1 MNLKIITSILFFNLV
16 LLFVANGQWVQTG
29 GPQGIGDN
37 ASIEKVGNNIWAGCK
52 TGIYISYNEGASWQ
66 KSSIINNDFCLRIKS
81 FNDTVIVLYLTYDSA
96 TELHNLCTILSTDF
110 GITWTSPTIIETTYN
125 TDLQSSTIWR
135 SGSTLVVKGE
145 WDFYYSNDLGLTWT
159 LLTNISGSSMSF
171 YQAENNTL
179 ILSLP
184 FGGSMNKGFYYSN
197 NGIQNWTVIDTT
209 QHNLQYALLKDA
221 VFYIIVNNIS
231 VSQFNIL
238 KSIDFGATWDTVYT
252 VPSGDYFY
260 ALYIFEGNI
269 YAVTSTG
276 YKVSYD
282 NCITWGPSVFPF
294 NFALSRTIA
303 LSNGD
308 YLSHDYNYIKRYV
321 TSQNTFIPTET
332 GLHAELT
339 SCLEAHNGVLYTS
352 TQKRAFKS
360 NDAGMTWSPLNN
372 PSESVAC
379 FLFRG
384 DTIICLYY
392 SNPYLISRSFDN
404 GLTWDSI
411 QTPFLSRTSIEE
423 INGRLFVGGPNPK
436 YSDDWG
442 LTWNSLIIQVQ
453 NVPGTCPTV
462 GGILN
467 EVFFFHEDTTLFGVT
482 GDGLVAKLNN
492 QSQTWDYVYCFWST
506 GANNTNKLYQLDNFL
521 VIGGR
526 TSLYYSSDQINW
538 NTASMNGLPQISAF
552 QISVPSDIVSINGT
566 WFGTLDNLG
575 VFYSN
580 DQGNNWQPIQVG
592 DAPFYAQGGLTVL
605 NNVLYA
611 GSYYSS
617 IWKRS
622 GALEFINGNVYF
634 DSNSNGVKDVSE
646 TNLNQIIVKT
656 TPSPINSTTNVFGNY
671 SLLTDAIGDTLS
683 IVMPSAFCSS
693 NPNYYITNGA
703 ASNQNF
709 GIQVEPN
716 IHDLSVDMTNINV
729 FRPGFQTEIIVTV
742 KNNGS
747 VAQTGQVALILDS
760 VEQFLSAT
768 PIPNLVSGDTLIWT
782 TNTLDFLETQ
792 FISVITKTDVT
803 ATLSDTVH
811 CFATVSPILNDT
823 FPDDNTT
830 EMHEIIVGSY
840 DPNDKTCSF
849 GNYFTPDQLANNEEL
864 QYVIRFQNTGNFQAD
879 FVHIKDTLSNYFDL
893 STFRIISS
901 SHLLYFT
908 LSGAGIVDFYFDN
921 IFLPPSSL
929 DELNSH
935 GYVKYGVRCK
945 ESVVLGNAMVNTAYI
960 YFDFNT
966 AIITNTTTTLVA
978 YPVIFV
984 TQIPANFIQYNTI
997 LVYPNP
1003 AINELNIDLRGINK
1017 VDMQLLVF
1025 DVTGNAVKNEKMS
1038 NTALNNINISN
1049 LSSGIYFGNV
1059 LSNHQKI
1066 GSFKFVVSK

>member
-1 MNLKIITSILFFNLV
+1 MNPKIIACIIFLNLIMFFT
-16 LLFVANGQWVQTG
+16 ANGQWVQTA

-37 ASIEKVGNNIWAGCK
+37 ASLEKVGNNIWAGCK

-81 FNDTVIVLYLTYDSA
+81 FNDTVIVLYYTYDSA
-96 TELHNLCTILSTDF
+96 AELSNLCTILSTDF
-110 GITWTSPTIIETTYN
+110 GITWTSPSIIETTYN
-125 TDLQSSTIWR
+125 VDLQSSAIWR
-135 SGSTLVVKGE
+135 SGNTLVVKGE

-179 ILSLP
+179 VLSLP
-184 FGGSMNKGFYYSN
+184 YGGSMNKGFYYSN

-209 QHNLQYALLKDA
+209 HHNLQFALLKDA

-231 VSQFNIL
+231 VSQTNIL

-252 VPSGDYFY
+252 VPLGDYFY

-294 NFALSRTIA
+294 NFALSRTIP

-308 YLSHDYNYIKRYV
+308 YLTHDYNYIKRYV
-321 TSQNTFIPTET
+321 TSQNTFISTET
-332 GLHAELT
+332 GLRAELT
-339 SCLEAHNGVLYTS
+339 SCLEAYDGVLYTS
-352 TQKRAFKS
+352 SQKRAFKS
-360 NDAGMTWSPLNN
+360 IDAGMTWIPLNN
-372 PSESVAC
+372 PSGQVAC
-379 FLFRG
+379 YLFRG
-384 DTIICLYY
+384 DTILSLYY
-392 SNPYLISRSFDN
+392 ANPYLISRSFDN

-453 NVPGTCPTV
+453 NIPGNCQTV

-467 EVFFFHEDTTLFGVT
+467 EVFFFRKDTTLYGVT
-482 GDGLVAKLNN
+482 NDGLVAKLNN

-506 GANNTNKLYQLDNFL
+506 GANNNNKLYQLDSYF
-521 VIGGR
+521 VISGR
-526 TSLYYSSDQINW
+526 FSLYYSSDQINW
-538 NTASMNGLPQISAF
+538 NSAAMNGLPQISAF
-552 QISVPSDIVSINGT
+552 QISAPSDIVSINGT
-566 WFGTLDNLG
+566 WFGALDKLG

-592 DAPFYAQGGLTVL
+592 DPPFYAQGVLTVL

-634 DSNSNGVKDVSE
+634 DSNSNGVKDISE

-656 TPSPINSTTNVFGNY
+656 TPSPINSTTNVSGNY

-683 IVMPSAFCSS
+683 IVMPTAFCSS

-716 IHDLSVDMTNINV
+716 IHDLSVDMTNVNV
-729 FRPGFQTEIIVTV
+729 FRPGFNTDIIVTV

-747 VAQTGQVALILDS
+747 VAQAPQVLVILDS
-760 VEQFLSAT
+760 VEQFINAF
-768 PIPNLVSGDTLIWT
+768 PPPDFISGDSLSWQLGTL
-782 TNTLDFLETQ
+782 NFLESQ
-792 FISVITKTDVT
+792 SISVIAKTSVS
-803 ATLSDTVH
+803 ASISDTVH
-811 CFATVSPILNDT
+811 CFASVSPVLNDT
-823 FPDDNTT
+823 LPNDNHA
-830 EMHEIIVGSY
+830 ELHEIIVGSY
-840 DPNDKTCSF
+840 DPNDKTCSY
-849 GNYFTPDQLANNEEL
+849 GAYFTPDQLANHEEL

-893 STFRIISS
+893 STFRVISS
-901 SHLLYFT
+901 SHLMYFT
-908 LSGAGIVDFYFDN
+908 LSNTGIVDFYFDN
-921 IFLPPSSL
+921 IYLPPSSSN
-929 DELNSH
+929 ELNSH
-935 GYVKYGVRCK
+935 GFVKYGVRCK
-945 ESVVLGNAMVNTAYI
+945 EAVVLGNAMVNTAYI
-960 YFDFNT
+960 YFDFNS

-984 TQIPANFIQYNTI
+984 TELPTNQIQYNSI
-997 LVYPNP
+997 LVFPNP
-1003 AINELNIDLRGINK
+1003 AINELNIDLRGLNK
-1017 VDMQLLVF
+1017 EHLNLFVY
-1025 DVTGNAVKNEKMS
+1025 DVTGQVVLNEKLSHTTS
-1038 NTALNNINISN
+1038 NKIDIGKLTA
-1049 LSSGIYFGNV
+1049 GIYFGNV
-1059 LSNHQKI
+1059 MSNQQKI
-1066 GSFKFVVSK
+1066 GNFKFVVNR